1 MRLIRWTLRSRR
13 DLQSIYDY
21 ICADSPHVAEVVM
34 HRLIDASERIAD
46 FPEHGREV
54 PEYARPDVREVI
66 VRPYRIVYRLVA
78 ADEVHILTVHH
89 GARLLL
95 VPAPDPDE

>member
-1 MRLIRWTLRSRR
+1 MQLLDVNVLVYAFRR
-13 DLQSIYDY
+13 
-21 ICADSPHVAEVVM
+21 
-34 HRLIDASERIAD
+34 D

-89 GARLLL
+89 GARLLR
-95 VPAPDPDE
+95 VPAADSDE